1 MTKVDCYKKY
11 LLEREYEELEKERI
25 KTISNM
31 SEDIFKMSE
40 ALSRIKN
47 LSVEGNIIREDLL
60 GLLVFESDRIH
71 QIDSLMIERRKEENS
86 PYRRICMDTAN
97 TIIQ

>member
-1 MTKVDCYKKY
+1 MKKVDCYKKY
-11 LLEREYEELEKERI
+11 ILEREYEELEKERI
-25 KTISNM
+25 KTINNM

-40 ALSRIKN
+40 ALSGIKD

-71 QIDSLMIERRKEENS
+71 QIDSLMIERRKKENS
-86 PYRRICMDTAN
+86 SCRRICMDTAN